1 MSDYSNI
8 LKKMLESGAYK
19 APLIQLVMEKGK
31 DLADASFD
39 ACFTSPLYPERTR
52 ADGIFRR
59 WTAVTPWITVTED
72 VDEQNKAEVQ
82 LPTYAGNMKY
92 LHVGDLLIVDGVD
105 GYTLDGDARTPGKSL
120 VLEVTSNSFD
130 FTPVKVKALN
140 GRKTNRE
147 DETCTLPRIPA
158 GTNCYRIP
166 SALHRNSSW
175 ERITTFNGEL
185 QFTADYFSNILG
197 QQQSLCLPLTIDSW
211 IAANYPAVDD
221 GMDLEVKA
229 DIETFLRDF
238 EYMLLYGNSVGEKI
252 LGNGFKYST
261 AMTNIEGRQWTFSVW
276 CQMVRMYFSLGEK
289 PRSGILLAG
298 SGMVSMVTELL
309 SGHKD
314 IMPVTISI
322 DTYGNTVY
330 NITTPYGMVKMMYCP
345 TFDWAE
351 RGMSGMF
358 VNPDML
364 GYLFENSA
372 DSDKIMLDAI
382 NLGNGG
388 LYVNGD
394 IQVEREYY
402 DTYLTFSMLD
412 SKTDENSLL
421 PGDVFVVIEDRTIN
435 GFDLERGMIRQCVK
449 NMADDGSEIVGFYPY
464 QGELHLW

>member
-59 WTAVTPWITVTED
+59 WTAFTPWITVTED
-72 VDEQNKAEVQ
+72 VNKQYTEVR
-82 LPTYAGNMKY
+82 LPTLARDRNY

-105 GYTLDGDARTPGKSL
+105 GYNLDGYARTPGKSL
-120 VLEVTSNSFD
+120 ILEITSIDANTSD
-130 FTPVKVKALN
+130 PIVKALN

-147 DETCTLPRIPA
+147 DETGTPPRIPE
-158 GTNCYRIP
+158 GTRCYLIP
-166 SALHRNSSW
+166 NASNRNSSW
-175 ERITTFNGEL
+175 DRWGDGIGVH
-185 QFTADYFSNILG
+185 DYFSNNLG
-197 QQQSLCLPLTIDSW
+197 QQQSLSLPLTIDNW

-238 EYMLLYGNSVGEKI
+238 EYMLLYGNTVGGKT

-276 CQMVRMYFSLGEK
+276 SQMVRMYFSLGEK

-351 RGMSGMF
+351 RGMSGIF

-364 GYLFENSA
+364 GYLFENRA

-394 IQVEREYY
+394 TQVGRNYY
-402 DTYLTFSMLD
+402 ESGYFTFSMLD
-412 SKTDENSLL
+412 GKTDEKSLL
-421 PGDVFVVIEDRTIN
+421 SGDLFVVIEDRTIN
-435 GFDLERGMIRQCVK
+435 GVNLERGMIRQCVK
-449 NMADDGSEIVGFYPY
+449 KMGDDGSEIVDFQPY
-464 QGELHLW
+464 QGDYWY